1 MIETRTASE
10 ASKPLPR
17 DLRIGTTAPASQ
29 CVARAEKNS
38 IELMIRIETLQG
50 TLARRGFVDAVAA
63 ERVIDH
69 WADEY
74 ASLLDLLASSADPD
88 LALMGLDRLSE
99 RVPDLLARLTA
110 APVLARQLVMVLGG
124 SNKLSHHL
132 IAHPE
137 HLELLDAPLVKVPA
151 DSLRRELLGAT
162 GADPDS
168 PTPIATD
175 PTGNDLRV
183 AYRGAL
189 LRIAARDLCSPEP
202 IEVFDD
208 IADELSDLAD
218 ATLEAAL
225 SIARLKLGENALQTR
240 LAVIGLGKCGAHE
253 LNYVSDVDVLFVAEP
268 VTDSEGTPLVS
279 NDQAVQITTR
289 MAAEMSRVCSAHTS
303 AGTIWE
309 VDAALRPEGKA
320 GQLVRTL
327 SSHRI
332 YYEKWAKTWEFQAM
346 LKARP
351 AAGDLQLGQ
360 AFVDLV
366 SPMVWRA
373 AERENFVADTQA
385 MRKRVVAHI
394 PTRDHG
400 RELKLGEGGLRD
412 VEFSVQLLQLVHGR
426 VDERLRSRATLPA
439 LRSLIDNGYVGREDG
454 KGLALAYR
462 FLRTLEHRIQLFNL
476 RRTHLLPNNDHDL
489 RRLGRSLGYREPVKE
504 LLGTW
509 RHTSQRVRRL
519 HERLFYSP
527 LLDAVAKI
535 PSTELR
541 LTTDAAL
548 DRLRA
553 LGYADPTAA
562 LRHIAALSQGVTR
575 QAEIQ
580 RQLLPAMLGW
590 FAQAPNPDHGLL
602 AFRQVSE
609 ALGSTPWYLRA
620 LRDEGAMAERLARI
634 LASSR
639 YAVELLK
646 RAPQTVQ
653 MLADDQELR
662 PRSLAEL
669 KAEMRAAASR
679 QSNSVAAV
687 EAIRAIRRQE
697 LFRVAAGD
705 LIGEN
710 DVLSVGAAL
719 SDLASATVDA
729 TLDVAREASG
739 SEPGPRIAV
748 IAMGR
753 WGGREM
759 SYASDA
765 DAMFVMEDSADPE
778 SDPTKVAAAVIAE
791 MRKLLT
797 RPAADPPLNIDADLR
812 PEGKGGA
819 LIRSLSAYRNYYTR
833 WSSTWELQALV
844 RADALAGDEELG
856 KALMAEID
864 GRRWPEGGLTPA
876 QLTEI
881 RKLKARVEA
890 ERLPRGANPAKHTK
904 LGPGGIADVEWTVQ
918 LLQLQHA
925 HRLPALRSSQTI
937 VALRAARDAEI
948 LDPMDAGHL
957 EAAWTLASRIRNQ
970 IMLMRGRGSDSL
982 PGDNRELASLAELLG
997 YGPGESS
1004 HLLADYRRVTRR
1016 ARSVVDR
1023 VFWGS

>member
-1 MIETRTASE
+1 
-10 ASKPLPR
+10 
-17 DLRIGTTAPASQ
+17 
-29 CVARAEKNS
+29 
-38 IELMIRIETLQG
+38 MIRIATPQG
-50 TLARRGFVDAVAA
+50 TLARRGFVDASAA
-63 ERVIDH
+63 ERIITDWDAELEV
-69 WADEY
+69 
-74 ASLLDLLASSADPD
+74 LLDHAAHAADPD
-88 LALMGLDRLSE
+88 LALAGLSRLSE
-99 RVPDLLARLTA
+99 VRPDLLNSLAS
-110 APVLARQLVMVLGG
+110 APRWARQLIMVLGASASLG
-124 SNKLSHHL
+124 QHL

-137 HLELLDAPLVKVPA
+137 QVDVLNAELSRTPPERLSAELLTAV
-151 DSLRRELLGAT
+151 GAKQ
-162 GADPDS
+162 DEMPV
-168 PTPIATD
+168 ATD
-175 PTGNDLRV
+175 LSGDGLRL
-183 AYRGAL
+183 AYRKAL
-189 LRIAARDLCSPEP
+189 LRIAARDLTVAEP
-202 IEVFDD
+202 IEALDD
-208 IADELSDLAD
+208 VAGELSDLAD
-218 ATLEAAL
+218 ATLGAAL
-225 SIARLKLGENALQTR
+225 AIGRAKVGDDSLHCR
-240 LAVIGLGKCGAHE
+240 LAVVGLGKCGAQE

-268 VTDSEGTPLVS
+268 RLDERGEPLITSDRAITV
-279 NDQAVQITTR
+279 ATRLAAETTR
-289 MAAEMSRVCSAHTS
+289 ICSAHTA

-351 AAGDLQLGQ
+351 SAGDRELGQ
-360 AFVDLV
+360 DFVEMI

-394 PTRDHG
+394 PARNQD

-426 VDERLRSRATLPA
+426 ADERLRSPGTLPA
-439 LRSLIDNGYVGREDG
+439 LKALVDNGYVGREDG
-454 KGLALAYR
+454 KGFALAYR

-476 RRTHLLPNNDHDL
+476 RRTHVLPDSQNDL
-489 RRLGRSLGYREPVKE
+489 RRLGRSLGYGDPVAE
-504 LLGTW
+504 LLSTW
-509 RHTSQRVRRL
+509 RHCAQRVRRL

-527 LLDAVAKI
+527 LLDTVARI

-541 LTTDAAL
+541 LTTDAAV
-548 DRLRA
+548 DRLKA
-553 LGYADPTAA
+553 LGYADPSAA
-562 LRHIAALSQGVTR
+562 LRHIAVLSQGVTR

-590 FAQAPNPDHGLL
+590 FAEAPSPDHGLL

-609 ALGSTPWYLRA
+609 ALGTTPWYLRA

-639 YAVELLK
+639 YAVQLLT

-653 MLADDQELR
+653 MLAHDEELG
-662 PRSLAEL
+662 PRTLADL
-669 KAEMRAAASR
+669 KVEMHAAARR
-679 QSNSVAAV
+679 QDNAVAAV
-687 EAIRAIRRQE
+687 EAVRAIRRRE

-705 LIGEN
+705 ILGLN
-710 DVLSVGAAL
+710 DIHTVGAAL
-719 SDLASATVDA
+719 TDLASATIDA
-729 TLDVAREASG
+729 ALAVVRASAG
-739 SEPGPRIAV
+739 SRAVPRIAV

-765 DAMFVMEDSADPE
+765 DAMFVMDDESDS
-778 SDPTKVAAAVIAE
+778 STDPTKIAGAAITE
-791 MRKLLT
+791 MRRLLA
-797 RPAADPPLNIDADLR
+797 RPGVDPGLSVDADLR

-819 LIRSLSAYRNYYTR
+819 LIRSLTAYRNYYAR

-856 KALMAEID
+856 KQLLVEID
-864 GRRWPEGGLTPA
+864 VRRWPEGGLTPA

-890 ERLPRGANPAKHTK
+890 ERLPRGADPAKHTK

-925 HRLPALRSSQTI
+925 YAEPKLRSSRT
-937 VALRAARDAEI
+937 VSALGAAREAGLMDAA
-948 LDPMDAGHL
+948 DAGHL
-957 EAAWTLASRIRNQ
+957 EAAWTLASQIRNQ
-970 IMLMRGRGSDSL
+970 IMLVRGRGSDSL
-982 PGDNRELASLAELLG
+982 PSDNRELAALAELLG

-1016 ARSVVDR
+1016 ARLVVDR
-1023 VFWGS
+1023 VFWGAG

>member
-1 MIETRTASE
+1 
-10 ASKPLPR
+10 
-17 DLRIGTTAPASQ
+17 
-29 CVARAEKNS
+29 
-38 IELMIRIETLQG
+38 MIRIETMQG

-63 ERVIDH
+63 ERIIDH
-69 WADEY
+69 WADEHEP
-74 ASLLDLLASSADPD
+74 LLDQLARSADPD
-88 LALMGLDRLSE
+88 LALAGLDRLCE
-99 RVPDLLARLTA
+99 RVPDLLDRLLA
-110 APVLARQLVMVLGG
+110 EPVLARQLIMVLGG
-124 SNKLSHHL
+124 SSKLSQHL

-137 HLELLDAPLVKVPA
+137 HLQLLETELVKLPA
-151 DSLRRELLGAT
+151 ASLRRELLEAT
-162 GADPDS
+162 GADPES

-175 PTGNDLRV
+175 PTGDQLRI
-183 AYRGAL
+183 AYRGVL
-189 LRIAARDLCSPEP
+189 LRIAARDLGASEP
-202 IEVFDD
+202 IEVVPD

-225 SIARLKLGENALQTR
+225 SIARLKLGESGSKTR
-240 LAVIGLGKCGAHE
+240 LAVVGLGKCGAQE

-268 VTDSEGTPLVS
+268 VLDSDGEPLIS
-279 NDQAVQITTR
+279 SDQAVQIATR
-289 MAAEMSRVCSAHTS
+289 MAAEMTRICSAHTS

-351 AAGDLQLGQ
+351 AAGDLELGQ
-360 AFVDLV
+360 SFVDLV
-366 SPMVWRA
+366 TPMVWSA

-394 PTRDHG
+394 PPRDQG

-439 LRSLIDNGYVGREDG
+439 LKSLIDNGYVGREDG
-454 KGLALAYR
+454 KGFALAYR
-462 FLRTLEHRIQLFNL
+462 FLRTLEHRIQLYNL

-489 RRLGRSLGYREPVKE
+489 RRLGRSLGYKDPVNE
-504 LLGTW
+504 LLNTW
-509 RHTSQRVRRL
+509 RHTAQRVRRL

-527 LLDAVAKI
+527 LLDTVAKI
-535 PSTELR
+535 PSKELR

-609 ALGSTPWYLRA
+609 ALGTTPWYLRA

-669 KAEMRAAASR
+669 KAEMHAAAGR
-679 QSNSVAAV
+679 QGNTVAAV
-687 EAIRAIRRQE
+687 EAIRAIRRRE
-697 LFRVAAGD
+697 LFRVTAGD
-705 LIGEN
+705 LLGDN

-719 SDLASATVDA
+719 TDLASATIDA
-729 TLDVAREASG
+729 TLAVAREASG
-739 SEPGPRIAV
+739 SELVSRIAI

-753 WGGREM
+753 WGGREL

-765 DAMFVMEDSADPE
+765 DAMFVMEDSADADSADGPQ
-778 SDPTKVAAAVIAE
+778 DPTKVAAAVVTE

-797 RPAADPPLNIDADLR
+797 RPAADPPLSIDTDLR

-819 LIRSLSAYRNYYTR
+819 LIRSLSAYRNYYSR

-844 RADALAGDEELG
+844 RADALAGDEKLG

-864 GRRWPEGGLTPA
+864 ARRWPEGGLTTA

-925 HRLPALRSSQTI
+925 YRLPALRSSQTI
-937 VALRAARDAEI
+937 VALRAACDAGI
-948 LDPMDAGHL
+948 IDAMDAGHL
-957 EAAWTLASRIRNQ
+957 EAAWMLASRIRNQ

-982 PGDNRELASLAELLG
+982 PSDNRELASLAELLG

-1016 ARSVVDR
+1016 ARTVVDR
-1023 VFWGS
+1023 IFWGS

>member
-1 MIETRTASE
+1 MR
-10 ASKPLPR
+10 
-17 DLRIGTTAPASQ
+17 
-29 CVARAEKNS
+29 
-38 IELMIRIETLQG
+38 G

-63 ERVIDH
+63 ERIIDP

-74 ASLLDLLASSADPD
+74 EPLLDLLAKSADPD
-88 LALMGLDRLSE
+88 LALAGLDRLSE
-99 RVPDLLARLTA
+99 QVPDLLTQLTA
-110 APVLARQLVMVLGG
+110 APVLARQLTMLLGG
-124 SNKLSHHL
+124 SSKLSHHL

-137 HLELLDAPLVKVPA
+137 HLELLEDELTKVPA
-151 DSLRRELLGAT
+151 ASLRRELLEAT
-162 GADPDS
+162 GADPES
-168 PTPIATD
+168 PLPIATD
-175 PTGNDLRV
+175 PTGDRLRI

-189 LRIAARDLCSPEP
+189 LRIAARDMCAPEP
-202 IEVFDD
+202 IEAVVD

-225 SIARLKLGENALQTR
+225 SIARLKLGENALKTR
-240 LAVIGLGKCGAHE
+240 LAVVGLGKCGAQE

-268 VTDSEGTPLVS
+268 VVDSDGRPLVS
-279 NDQAVQITTR
+279 NDQAVQIATR
-289 MAAEMSRVCSAHTS
+289 IAAEMTRICSAHTS

-351 AAGDLQLGQ
+351 SAGDLELGQ

-366 SPMVWRA
+366 TPMVWRA

-394 PTRDHG
+394 PARDQG
-400 RELKLGEGGLRD
+400 RQLKLGEGGLRD

-439 LRSLIDNGYVGREDG
+439 LKSLIDNGYVGREDG
-454 KGLALAYR
+454 KRFALAYR

-489 RRLGRSLGYREPVKE
+489 RRLGRSFGYKDPVKE
-504 LLGTW
+504 LLSTW
-509 RHTSQRVRRL
+509 RHTAQRVRGL

-527 LLDAVAKI
+527 LLDTVAKI
-535 PSTELR
+535 PSTQLR
-541 LTTDAAL
+541 LTTDAAV

-609 ALGSTPWYLRA
+609 ALGTTPWYLRA
-620 LRDEGAMAERLARI
+620 LRDEGMMAERLARI

-653 MLADDQELR
+653 MLSDDQELL

-669 KAEMRAAASR
+669 KAEMHAAAGR
-679 QSNSVAAV
+679 QSSSVAAV
-687 EAIRAIRRQE
+687 EAIRAIRRRE

-705 LIGEN
+705 LLGEN

-719 SDLASATVDA
+719 TDLASATIDA
-729 TLDVAREASG
+729 TLAVAREASG
-739 SEPGPRIAV
+739 EQVPRIAV

-765 DAMFVMEDSADPE
+765 DAMFVMEDATDDV
-778 SDPTKVAAAVIAE
+778 SDPTKVATTVINE
-791 MRKLLT
+791 VRTLLT
-797 RPAADPPLNIDADLR
+797 RPSADPSLSIDADLR

-819 LIRSLSAYRNYYTR
+819 LIRSLNAYRNYYSR

-864 GRRWPEGGLTPA
+864 AHRWPEDGLSAT

-925 HRLPALRSSQTI
+925 HELPALRSSQTI
-937 VALRAARDAEI
+937 VALRAARDAGI
-948 LDPMDAGHL
+948 IDAMDAGHL
-957 EAAWTLASRIRNQ
+957 EAAWMLASRIRNQ

-982 PGDNRELASLAELLG
+982 PSDNRELASLAELLG
-997 YGPGESS
+997 YGSGESS

-1016 ARSVVDR
+1016 ARAVVER
-1023 VFWGS
+1023 VFWNS

>member
-1 MIETRTASE
+1 M
-10 ASKPLPR
+10 
-17 DLRIGTTAPASQ
+17 
-29 CVARAEKNS
+29 
-38 IELMIRIETLQG
+38 QG

-63 ERVIDH
+63 ERIIGL

-74 ASLLDLLASSADPD
+74 EPLLDLLAKSADPD
-88 LALMGLDRLSE
+88 LALASLDRLCE
-99 RVPDLLARLTA
+99 PVPDLLARLTA
-110 APVLARQLVMVLGG
+110 APVLARQLIMVLGG
-124 SNKLSHHL
+124 SSKLSHHL
-132 IAHPE
+132 IAHSE
-137 HLELLDAPLVKVPA
+137 HLELLESELVKVPA
-151 DSLRRELLGAT
+151 ASLRRELLEAT
-162 GADPDS
+162 GADPES
-168 PTPIATD
+168 PLPIATD
-175 PTGNDLRV
+175 STGDQLRI

-189 LRIAARDLCSPEP
+189 LRIAARDLCAPEP
-202 IEVFDD
+202 IEALVD

-225 SIARLKLGENALQTR
+225 SIARLKLGENALKTR
-240 LAVIGLGKCGAHE
+240 LAVVGLGKCGAQE

-268 VTDSEGTPLVS
+268 VMNSDGTPLVS
-279 NDQAVQITTR
+279 NDQAVQVATR
-289 MAAEMSRVCSAHTS
+289 MAAEMTRICSAHTS
-303 AGTIWE
+303 VGTIWE

-351 AAGDLQLGQ
+351 SAGDLELGQ

-366 SPMVWRA
+366 GPMVWRA

-394 PTRDHG
+394 PTRDQG

-439 LRSLIDNGYVGREDG
+439 LKSLIENGYVGREDG
-454 KGLALAYR
+454 KRFALAYR

-489 RRLGRSLGYREPVKE
+489 RRLGRSFGYKDPVKE
-504 LLGTW
+504 LLSTW
-509 RHTSQRVRRL
+509 RHTAQRVRRL

-527 LLDAVAKI
+527 LLDTVAKI

-609 ALGSTPWYLRA
+609 ALGTTPWYLRA
-620 LRDEGAMAERLARI
+620 LRDEGTMAERLARI

-669 KAEMRAAASR
+669 KAEMHAAAGR

-687 EAIRAIRRQE
+687 EAIRAIRRRE

-705 LIGEN
+705 LLGDN

-719 SDLASATVDA
+719 TDLASATIDA
-729 TLDVAREASG
+729 SLAVAQEAASG
-739 SEPGPRIAV
+739 PVPRIAV

-753 WGGREM
+753 WGGREL

-765 DAMFVMEDSADPE
+765 DAMFVMEDATDGA
-778 SDPTKVAAAVIAE
+778 SDPTKVATALINE
-791 MRKLLT
+791 MRTLLT
-797 RPAADPPLNIDADLR
+797 RPSADPALSIDADLR

-819 LIRSLSAYRNYYTR
+819 LIRSLTAYRNYYSR
-833 WSSTWELQALV
+833 WSSTWELQAMV

-864 GRRWPEGGLTPA
+864 SHRWPEDGLSA
-876 QLTEI
+876 SQLVEI

-925 HRLPALRSSQTI
+925 HELPALRSSQTI
-937 VALRAARDAEI
+937 VALRAARDAGI
-948 LDPMDAGHL
+948 IDAMDAGHL
-957 EAAWTLASRIRNQ
+957 EAAWMLASRIRNQ

-982 PGDNRELASLAELLG
+982 PSDNRELASLAELLG
-997 YGPGESS
+997 YGPAESS

-1016 ARSVVDR
+1016 ARAVVER
-1023 VFWGS
+1023 IFWGS

>member
-1 MIETRTASE
+1 
-10 ASKPLPR
+10 
-17 DLRIGTTAPASQ
+17 
-29 CVARAEKNS
+29 
-38 IELMIRIETLQG
+38 MIRIETMQG

-63 ERVIDH
+63 ERIIDP

-74 ASLLDLLASSADPD
+74 EPLLDLLDKSADPD
-88 LALMGLDRLSE
+88 LALAGLDRLCDQ
-99 RVPDLLARLTA
+99 VPHLLARLTA
-110 APVLARQLVMVLGG
+110 APVLARQLTMLLGG
-124 SNKLSHHL
+124 SSKLSQHL

-137 HLELLDAPLVKVPA
+137 HLELLEDGLVKVPA
-151 DSLRRELLGAT
+151 ASLRRELLEAT
-162 GADPDS
+162 GADPES
-168 PTPIATD
+168 PLPIATD
-175 PTGNDLRV
+175 ASGDQLRI

-189 LRIAARDLCSPEP
+189 LRIAARDMCAPEP
-202 IEVFDD
+202 IEAVVD

-218 ATLEAAL
+218 ATLDAAL
-225 SIARLKLGENALQTR
+225 SIARLKLGENALKTR
-240 LAVIGLGKCGAHE
+240 LAVVGLGKCGAQE
-253 LNYVSDVDVLFVAEP
+253 LNYVSDVDVLFVTEP
-268 VTDSEGTPLVS
+268 VVDSDGSPLVS
-279 NDQAVQITTR
+279 NDQAVQIATR
-289 MAAEMSRVCSAHTS
+289 IAAEMTRICSAHTS

-351 AAGDLQLGQ
+351 SAGDLELGQ

-366 SPMVWRA
+366 TPMVWRA

-394 PTRDHG
+394 PARDQG
-400 RELKLGEGGLRD
+400 RQLKLGEGGLRD

-439 LRSLIDNGYVGREDG
+439 LKSLIDNGYVGREDG
-454 KGLALAYR
+454 KRFALAYR

-489 RRLGRSLGYREPVKE
+489 RRLGRSFGYKDPVNE
-504 LLGTW
+504 LLSTW
-509 RHTSQRVRRL
+509 RHTAQRVRRL

-527 LLDAVAKI
+527 LLDTVAKI

-590 FAQAPNPDHGLL
+590 FAEAPNPDHGLL

-609 ALGSTPWYLRA
+609 ALGTTPWYLRA
-620 LRDEGAMAERLARI
+620 LRDEGTMAERLARI

-639 YAVELLK
+639 YAVKLLK

-653 MLADDQELR
+653 MLSDDQELR

-669 KAEMRAAASR
+669 KAEMHAAAGR
-679 QSNSVAAV
+679 QSSSVAAV
-687 EAIRAIRRQE
+687 EAIRAIRRRE

-705 LIGEN
+705 LLGES
-710 DVLSVGAAL
+710 DVLMVGAAL
-719 SDLASATVDA
+719 TDLASATIEA
-729 TLDVAREASG
+729 TLAVAREASG
-739 SEPGPRIAV
+739 GQVPRIAV

-765 DAMFVMEDSADPE
+765 DAMFVMEDPTDGG
-778 SDPTKVAAAVIAE
+778 SDPTKVATALINE
-791 MRKLLT
+791 MRTLLT
-797 RPAADPPLNIDADLR
+797 RPSADPALSIDADLR

-819 LIRSLSAYRNYYTR
+819 LIRSLNAYRNYYSR

-864 GRRWPEGGLTPA
+864 AHRWPEGGLSAT

-925 HRLPALRSSQTI
+925 HELPALRSSQTI
-937 VALRAARDAEI
+937 GALRAARDAGI
-948 LDPMDAGHL
+948 IDAMDAGHL

-997 YGPGESS
+997 YGSGESS

-1016 ARSVVDR
+1016 ARAVVER
-1023 VFWGS
+1023 IFWGS

>member
-1 MIETRTASE
+1 
-10 ASKPLPR
+10 
-17 DLRIGTTAPASQ
+17 
-29 CVARAEKNS
+29 
-38 IELMIRIETLQG
+38 MIRIATAQG
-50 TLARRGFVDAVAA
+50 TLARRGFVDAAAA
-63 ERVIDH
+63 ERIITD
-69 WADEY
+69 WDAELEL
-74 ASLLDLLASSADPD
+74 LLDLAAQAADPD
-88 LALMGLDRLSE
+88 LALAGLSRLSE
-99 RVPDLLARLTA
+99 VRPDLLNRLA
-110 APVLARQLVMVLGG
+110 SAPRWARQLIMVLGASASLG
-124 SNKLSHHL
+124 QHL

-137 HLELLDAPLVKVPA
+137 QVDVLNAELSRTPPERLSAELLAAVGAEQDETPVATEVSG
-151 DSLRRELLGAT
+151 DGLRL
-162 GADPDS
+162 
-168 PTPIATD
+168 
-175 PTGNDLRV
+175 
-183 AYRGAL
+183 AYRMAL
-189 LRIAARDLCSPEP
+189 LRIAARDLTAAEP
-202 IEVFDD
+202 IETLDD
-208 IADELSDLAD
+208 VAGELSDLAD
-218 ATLEAAL
+218 ATLGAAL
-225 SIARLKLGENALQTR
+225 AIGRAKVGDDSHHCR
-240 LAVIGLGKCGAHE
+240 LAVVGLGKCGAQE

-268 VTDSEGTPLVS
+268 RVDERGEPLITSDRAITV
-279 NDQAVQITTR
+279 ATRLAAETTR
-289 MAAEMSRVCSAHTS
+289 ICSAHTA

-351 AAGDLQLGQ
+351 CAGDRELGQ
-360 AFVDLV
+360 DFVEMI

-394 PTRDHG
+394 PTRNQD

-426 VDERLRSRATLPA
+426 ADERLRSPGTLPA
-439 LRSLIDNGYVGREDG
+439 LKALVDNGYVGREDG
-454 KGLALAYR
+454 KGFALAYR

-476 RRTHLLPNNDHDL
+476 RRTHLLPDNQNDL
-489 RRLGRSLGYREPVKE
+489 RRLGRSLGYGDPIAE
-504 LLGTW
+504 LLSTW
-509 RHTSQRVRRL
+509 RHCAQRVRRL

-527 LLDAVAKI
+527 LLDTVARI

-541 LTTDAAL
+541 LTTDAAV
-548 DRLRA
+548 DRLKA
-553 LGYADPTAA
+553 LGYADPSAA

-590 FAQAPNPDHGLL
+590 FAGAPSPDHGLL

-609 ALGSTPWYLRA
+609 ALGTTPWYLRA

-639 YAVELLK
+639 YAVQLLT

-653 MLADDQELR
+653 MLAQDEELR
-662 PRSLAEL
+662 PRTLADL
-669 KAEMRAAASR
+669 KVEMHAAARR
-679 QSNSVAAV
+679 QDNAVAAV
-687 EAIRAIRRQE
+687 EAVRAIRRRE

-705 LIGEN
+705 ILGLN
-710 DVLSVGAAL
+710 DIHTVGAAL
-719 SDLASATVDA
+719 TDLASATIDA
-729 TLDVAREASG
+729 ALAVVRASAE
-739 SEPGPRIAV
+739 SRAVPRIAV

-765 DAMFVMEDSADPE
+765 DAMFVMDDESDS
-778 SDPTKVAAAVIAE
+778 STDPTKIAGAAITE
-791 MRKLLT
+791 MRRLLA
-797 RPAADPPLNIDADLR
+797 RPGVDPGLSVDADLR

-819 LIRSLSAYRNYYTR
+819 LIRSLTAYRNYYAR

-856 KALMAEID
+856 KQLLIEID
-864 GRRWPEGGLTPA
+864 VRRWPEGGLTPA

-890 ERLPRGANPAKHTK
+890 ERLPRGADPAKHTK

-925 HRLPALRSSQTI
+925 HAEPSLRSSRT
-937 VALRAARDAEI
+937 VTALRAAREAGLIDAA
-948 LDPMDAGHL
+948 DAGHL
-957 EAAWTLASRIRNQ
+957 EASWTLASRIRNQ
-970 IMLMRGRGSDSL
+970 IMLVRGRGSDSL
-982 PGDNRELASLAELLG
+982 PSDNRELAALAELLG

-1016 ARSVVDR
+1016 ARIVVDR
-1023 VFWGS
+1023 VFWGAG

>member
-1 MIETRTASE
+1 
-10 ASKPLPR
+10 
-17 DLRIGTTAPASQ
+17 
-29 CVARAEKNS
+29 
-38 IELMIRIETLQG
+38 MIRIETTRG
-50 TLARRGFVDAVAA
+50 TLARRGFIDAEAA
-63 ERVIDH
+63 ARVIDH
-69 WADEY
+69 WEDEHEL
-74 ASLLDLLASSADPD
+74 LLDVLAQSADPD
-88 LALMGLDRLSE
+88 HALMALDRLCD
-99 RVPDLLARLTA
+99 RVPGLMSRLAA
-110 APVLARQLVMVLGG
+110 APVLARQLIMVLGG
-124 SNKLSHHL
+124 SNRLAHHL

-137 HLELLDAPLVKVPA
+137 HIDLLEGELAQLSAA
-151 DSLRRELLGAT
+151 ALRRELLEAA
-162 GADPDS
+162 GADSES
-168 PTPIATD
+168 PIPIATD
-175 PTGNDLRV
+175 PTGDGLRI

-189 LRIAARDLCSPEP
+189 LRIAARDLCAPEP
-202 IEVFDD
+202 LEAVAD

-225 SIARLKLGENALQTR
+225 SISRLKLGENALKTR
-240 LAVIGLGKCGAHE
+240 LAVVGLGKCGAQE

-268 VTDSEGTPLVS
+268 VLGSDGAPLVT
-279 NDQAVQITTR
+279 NDQAVQIATR
-289 MAAEMSRVCSAHTS
+289 MAAEMTRICSAHTA

-309 VDAALRPEGKA
+309 VDVALRPEGKA

-332 YYEKWAKTWEFQAM
+332 YYERWAKTWEFQAM

-351 AAGDLQLGQ
+351 AAGDLELGQ

-366 SPMVWRA
+366 APMVWVA
-373 AERENFVADTQA
+373 AERENFVADSQA

-394 PTRDHG
+394 PARDQG

-426 VDERLRSRATLPA
+426 VDERLRTRATLPA
-439 LRSLIDNGYVGREDG
+439 LKTLIDNGYVGREDG

-462 FLRTLEHRIQLFNL
+462 FLRTLEHRIQLYNL

-489 RRLGRSLGYREPVKE
+489 RRLGRSLGYKDPVNE
-504 LLGTW
+504 LLSTW
-509 RHTSQRVRRL
+509 RHTAQRVRRL

-535 PSTELR
+535 PSNELR

-548 DRLRA
+548 DRLKA

-590 FAQAPNPDHGLL
+590 FAGAPNPDHGLL

-609 ALGSTPWYLRA
+609 ALGTTPWYLRA
-620 LRDEGAMAERLARI
+620 LRDEGAMAERIARI

-639 YAVELLK
+639 YAVALLK

-669 KAEMRAAASR
+669 KAEMHAAAGR
-679 QSNSVAAV
+679 QSDGVAAV
-687 EAIRAIRRQE
+687 EAIRAIRRRE
-697 LFRVAAGD
+697 LFRIAAGD
-705 LIGEN
+705 LLGEH
-710 DVLSVGAAL
+710 DVIMTGAAL
-719 SDLASATVDA
+719 TDLASATIDA
-729 TLDVAREASG
+729 ALAVAREAA
-739 SEPGPRIAV
+739 SESVPRIAV

-765 DAMFVMEDSADPE
+765 DAMFVMEDGTDADN
-778 SDPTKVAAAVIAE
+778 DPIKVATAVINE
-791 MRKLLT
+791 MRTLLT
-797 RPAADPPLNIDADLR
+797 RPSADPALSIDADLR

-819 LIRSLSAYRNYYTR
+819 LIRSLTAYRNYYSR

-844 RADALAGDEELG
+844 RADGLAGDEELA
-856 KALMAEID
+856 KILMAEID
-864 GRRWPEGGLTPA
+864 ARRWPEGGLSA
-876 QLTEI
+876 SQLIEI

-890 ERLPRGANPAKHTK
+890 ERLPRGADPAKHTK

-925 HRLPALRSSQTI
+925 YRLPALRVTQTI
-937 VALRAARDAEI
+937 AALRAACDAGVI
-948 LDPMDAGHL
+948 DAMDAGHL
-957 EAAWTLASRIRNQ
+957 EAAWIFASRIRNQ

-1016 ARSVVDR
+1016 ARQVVEK
-1023 VFWGS
+1023 VFWGVK

>member
-1 MIETRTASE
+1 
-10 ASKPLPR
+10 
-17 DLRIGTTAPASQ
+17 
-29 CVARAEKNS
+29 
-38 IELMIRIETLQG
+38 MIRIETMQG

-63 ERVIDH
+63 ERIIDP

-74 ASLLDLLASSADPD
+74 EPLLDLLDKSADPD
-88 LALMGLDRLSE
+88 LALAGLDRLCDQ
-99 RVPDLLARLTA
+99 VPDLLARLTA
-110 APVLARQLVMVLGG
+110 APVLARQLTMLLGG
-124 SNKLSHHL
+124 SNKLSQHL

-137 HLELLDAPLVKVPA
+137 HLELLEDELVKVPA
-151 DSLRRELLGAT
+151 ASLRRELLEAT
-162 GADPDS
+162 GADPES
-168 PTPIATD
+168 PLPIATD
-175 PTGNDLRV
+175 PSGDQLRI

-189 LRIAARDLCSPEP
+189 LRIAARDMCAPEP
-202 IEVFDD
+202 IEAVVD

-225 SIARLKLGENALQTR
+225 SIARLKLGENALKTR
-240 LAVIGLGKCGAHE
+240 LAVVGLGKCGAQE
-253 LNYVSDVDVLFVAEP
+253 LNYVSDVDVLFVTEP
-268 VTDSEGTPLVS
+268 VVDSDGRPLVS
-279 NDQAVQITTR
+279 NDQAVQIATR
-289 MAAEMSRVCSAHTS
+289 IAAEMTRICSAHTS

-351 AAGDLQLGQ
+351 SAGDLELGQ

-366 SPMVWRA
+366 TPMVWRA

-394 PTRDHG
+394 PARDQG
-400 RELKLGEGGLRD
+400 RQLKLGEGGLRD

-439 LRSLIDNGYVGREDG
+439 LKSLIDNGYVGREDG
-454 KGLALAYR
+454 KRFALAYR

-489 RRLGRSLGYREPVKE
+489 RRLGRSFGYKDPVNE
-504 LLGTW
+504 LLSTW
-509 RHTSQRVRRL
+509 RHTAQRVRRL

-527 LLDAVAKI
+527 LLDTVAKI

-590 FAQAPNPDHGLL
+590 FAEAPNPDHGLL

-609 ALGSTPWYLRA
+609 ALGTTPWYLRA
-620 LRDEGAMAERLARI
+620 LRDEGTMAERLARI

-639 YAVELLK
+639 YAVKLLK

-653 MLADDQELR
+653 MLSDDQELR

-669 KAEMRAAASR
+669 KAEMHAAAGR
-679 QSNSVAAV
+679 QSSSVAAV
-687 EAIRAIRRQE
+687 EAIRAIRRRE

-705 LIGEN
+705 LLGES
-710 DVLSVGAAL
+710 DVLMVGAAL
-719 SDLASATVDA
+719 TDLASATIDA
-729 TLDVAREASG
+729 TLAVAREASG
-739 SEPGPRIAV
+739 GQVPRIAV

-765 DAMFVMEDSADPE
+765 DAMFVMEDPTDGGR
-778 SDPTKVAAAVIAE
+778 DPTKVATALINE
-791 MRKLLT
+791 MRTLLT
-797 RPAADPPLNIDADLR
+797 RPSADPALSIDADLR

-819 LIRSLSAYRNYYTR
+819 LIRSLNAYRNYYSR

-864 GRRWPEGGLTPA
+864 AHRWPEGGLSAT

-925 HRLPALRSSQTI
+925 HELPALRTSQTI
-937 VALRAARDAEI
+937 GALRAARDAGI
-948 LDPMDAGHL
+948 IDAMDAGHL

-997 YGPGESS
+997 YGSGESS

-1016 ARSVVDR
+1016 ARAVVER
-1023 VFWGS
+1023 VFWNS

>member
-1 MIETRTASE
+1 
-10 ASKPLPR
+10 
-17 DLRIGTTAPASQ
+17 
-29 CVARAEKNS
+29 
-38 IELMIRIETLQG
+38 MIRIETTRG
-50 TLARRGFVDAVAA
+50 TLARRGFVDAEAA
-63 ERVIDH
+63 ARVIDH
-69 WADEY
+69 WEDEHEL
-74 ASLLDLLASSADPD
+74 LLDVLAQSADPD
-88 LALMGLDRLSE
+88 HALMALDRLCD
-99 RVPDLLARLTA
+99 RVPGLMSRLAA
-110 APVLARQLVMVLGG
+110 APVLARQLIMVLGG
-124 SNKLSHHL
+124 SNRLAHHL

-137 HLELLDAPLVKVPA
+137 HIDLLEGELAQLSAA
-151 DSLRRELLGAT
+151 ALRRELLEAA
-162 GADPDS
+162 GADSEAPI
-168 PTPIATD
+168 PIATD
-175 PTGNDLRV
+175 PTGDGLRI

-189 LRIAARDLCSPEP
+189 LRIAARDLCAPEP
-202 IEVFDD
+202 LEAVAD

-225 SIARLKLGENALQTR
+225 SISRLKLGENALKTR
-240 LAVIGLGKCGAHE
+240 LAVVGLGKCGAQE

-268 VTDSEGTPLVS
+268 VLGSDGEPLVT
-279 NDQAVQITTR
+279 NDQAVQIATR
-289 MAAEMSRVCSAHTS
+289 MAAEMTRICSAHTA

-309 VDAALRPEGKA
+309 VDVALRPEGKA

-332 YYEKWAKTWEFQAM
+332 YYERWAKTWEFQAM

-351 AAGDLQLGQ
+351 AAGDLELGQ

-366 SPMVWRA
+366 APMVWVA
-373 AERENFVADTQA
+373 AERENFVADSQA

-394 PTRDHG
+394 PARDQG

-426 VDERLRSRATLPA
+426 VDERLRTRATLPA
-439 LRSLIDNGYVGREDG
+439 LKTLIDNGYVGREDG

-462 FLRTLEHRIQLFNL
+462 FLRTLEHRIQLYNL

-489 RRLGRSLGYREPVKE
+489 RRLGRSLGYKDPVNE
-504 LLGTW
+504 LLSTW
-509 RHTSQRVRRL
+509 RHTAQRVRRL

-535 PSTELR
+535 PSNELR

-590 FAQAPNPDHGLL
+590 FAGAPNPDHGLL

-609 ALGSTPWYLRA
+609 ALGTTPWYLRA
-620 LRDEGAMAERLARI
+620 LRDEGAMAERIARI

-639 YAVELLK
+639 YAVALLK

-669 KAEMRAAASR
+669 KAEMHAAAGR
-679 QSNSVAAV
+679 QSDGVAAV
-687 EAIRAIRRQE
+687 EAIRAIRRRE
-697 LFRVAAGD
+697 LFRIAAGD
-705 LIGEN
+705 LLGEH
-710 DVLSVGAAL
+710 DVIITGAAL
-719 SDLASATVDA
+719 TDLASATIDA
-729 TLDVAREASG
+729 ALAVAREAA
-739 SEPGPRIAV
+739 SESVPRIAV

-765 DAMFVMEDSADPE
+765 DAMFVMEDGTDADN
-778 SDPTKVAAAVIAE
+778 DPIKVATAVINE
-791 MRKLLT
+791 MRTLLT
-797 RPAADPPLNIDADLR
+797 RPSADPALSIDADLR

-819 LIRSLSAYRNYYTR
+819 LIRSLTAYRNYYSR

-844 RADALAGDEELG
+844 RADGLAGDEELA
-856 KALMAEID
+856 KILMAEID
-864 GRRWPEGGLTPA
+864 ARRWPEGGLSA
-876 QLTEI
+876 SQLIEI

-890 ERLPRGANPAKHTK
+890 ERLPRGADPAKHTK

-925 HRLPALRSSQTI
+925 YRLPALRVTQTI
-937 VALRAARDAEI
+937 AALRAACDAGVI
-948 LDPMDAGHL
+948 DAMDAGHL
-957 EAAWTLASRIRNQ
+957 EAAWIFASRIRNQ

-1016 ARSVVDR
+1016 ARQVVER
-1023 VFWGS
+1023 VFWGVN

>member
-1 MIETRTASE
+1 
-10 ASKPLPR
+10 
-17 DLRIGTTAPASQ
+17 
-29 CVARAEKNS
+29 
-38 IELMIRIETLQG
+38 MIRIETMQG

-63 ERVIDH
+63 ERIIDP

-74 ASLLDLLASSADPD
+74 EPLLDLLDKSADPD
-88 LALMGLDRLSE
+88 LALAGLDRLCDQ
-99 RVPDLLARLTA
+99 VPHLLARLTA
-110 APVLARQLVMVLGG
+110 APVLARQLTMLLGG
-124 SNKLSHHL
+124 SSKLSQHL

-137 HLELLDAPLVKVPA
+137 HLELLEDELVKVPA
-151 DSLRRELLGAT
+151 ASLRRELLEAT
-162 GADPDS
+162 GADPES
-168 PTPIATD
+168 PLPIATD
-175 PTGNDLRV
+175 PSGDQLRI

-189 LRIAARDLCSPEP
+189 LRIAARDMCAPEP
-202 IEVFDD
+202 IEAVVD

-225 SIARLKLGENALQTR
+225 SIARLKLGENALKTR
-240 LAVIGLGKCGAHE
+240 LAVVGLGKCGAQE
-253 LNYVSDVDVLFVAEP
+253 LNYVSDVDVLFVTEP
-268 VTDSEGTPLVS
+268 VVDSDGRPLVS
-279 NDQAVQITTR
+279 NDQAVQIATR
-289 MAAEMSRVCSAHTS
+289 IAAEMTRICSAHTS

-351 AAGDLQLGQ
+351 SAGDLELGQ

-366 SPMVWRA
+366 TPMVWRA

-394 PTRDHG
+394 PARDQG
-400 RELKLGEGGLRD
+400 RQLKLGEGGLRD

-439 LRSLIDNGYVGREDG
+439 LKSLIDNGYVGREDG
-454 KGLALAYR
+454 KRFALAYR

-489 RRLGRSLGYREPVKE
+489 RRLGRSFGYKDPVNE
-504 LLGTW
+504 LLSTW
-509 RHTSQRVRRL
+509 RHTAQRVRRL

-527 LLDAVAKI
+527 LLDTVAKI

-590 FAQAPNPDHGLL
+590 FAEAPNPDHGLL

-609 ALGSTPWYLRA
+609 ALGTTPWYLRA
-620 LRDEGAMAERLARI
+620 LRDEGTMAERLARI

-639 YAVELLK
+639 YAVKLLK

-653 MLADDQELR
+653 MLSDDQELR

-669 KAEMRAAASR
+669 KAEMHAAAGR
-679 QSNSVAAV
+679 QSSSVAAV
-687 EAIRAIRRQE
+687 EAIRAIRRRE

-705 LIGEN
+705 LLGES
-710 DVLSVGAAL
+710 DVLMVGAAL
-719 SDLASATVDA
+719 TDLASATIEA
-729 TLDVAREASG
+729 TLAVAREASG
-739 SEPGPRIAV
+739 GQVPRIAV

-765 DAMFVMEDSADPE
+765 DAMFVMEDPTDGG
-778 SDPTKVAAAVIAE
+778 SDPTKVATALINE
-791 MRKLLT
+791 MRTLLT
-797 RPAADPPLNIDADLR
+797 RPSADPALSIDADLR

-819 LIRSLSAYRNYYTR
+819 LIRSLNAYRNYYSR

-864 GRRWPEGGLTPA
+864 AHRWPEGGLSAT

-925 HRLPALRSSQTI
+925 HELPALRSSQTI
-937 VALRAARDAEI
+937 GALRAARDAGI
-948 LDPMDAGHL
+948 IDAMDAGHL

-997 YGPGESS
+997 YGSGESS

-1016 ARSVVDR
+1016 ARAVVER
-1023 VFWGS
+1023 VFWNS

>member
-1 MIETRTASE
+1 M
-10 ASKPLPR
+10 
-17 DLRIGTTAPASQ
+17 
-29 CVARAEKNS
+29 
-38 IELMIRIETLQG
+38 QG

-63 ERVIDH
+63 GRVIDH

-74 ASLLDLLASSADPD
+74 EPLLDVLAKSADPD
-88 LALMGLDRLSE
+88 LALAGLDRLCE

-110 APVLARQLVMVLGG
+110 APVLARQLIMVLGG
-124 SNKLSHHL
+124 SSQLSQHL

-137 HLELLDAPLVKVPA
+137 HLELLETELVKVPA
-151 DSLRRELLGAT
+151 ASLRRELLEAT
-162 GADPDS
+162 GADLES

-175 PTGNDLRV
+175 PTGDQLRI
-183 AYRGAL
+183 AYRGVL
-189 LRIAARDLCSPEP
+189 LRIAARDLGAPEP
-202 IEVFDD
+202 IETVVD

-225 SIARLKLGENALQTR
+225 SIARLKLGENALKTR
-240 LAVIGLGKCGAHE
+240 LAVVALGKCGAQE

-268 VTDSEGTPLVS
+268 VEDDGTPLVS
-279 NDQAVQITTR
+279 NDQAVQIATR
-289 MAAEMSRVCSAHTS
+289 IAAEMTRICSAHTS

-351 AAGDLQLGQ
+351 AAGDLELGQ

-366 SPMVWRA
+366 TPMVWRA

-394 PTRDHG
+394 PARDQG

-439 LRSLIDNGYVGREDG
+439 LKALIDNGYVGREDG
-454 KGLALAYR
+454 KRFALAYR

-489 RRLGRSLGYREPVKE
+489 RRLGRSFGYKDPVKE
-504 LLGTW
+504 LLSTW
-509 RHTSQRVRRL
+509 RHTAQRVRRL

-527 LLDAVAKI
+527 LLDTVAKI

-553 LGYADPTAA
+553 LGYADPKAA

-609 ALGSTPWYLRA
+609 ALGTTPWYLRA
-620 LRDEGAMAERLARI
+620 LRDEGTMAERLARI

-669 KAEMRAAASR
+669 KAEMHAAAGR
-679 QSNSVAAV
+679 QSSSVAAV
-687 EAIRAIRRQE
+687 EAIRAIRRRE
-697 LFRVAAGD
+697 LFRVSAGD
-705 LIGEN
+705 LLGNN

-719 SDLASATVDA
+719 TDLASATIEA
-729 TLDVAREASG
+729 ALAVASEASESG
-739 SEPGPRIAV
+739 PMPRIAV

-765 DAMFVMEDSADPE
+765 DAMFVMEDSADQD
-778 SDPTKVAAAVIAE
+778 SDPTKVAAAVVTE
-791 MRKLLT
+791 LRTLLT
-797 RPAADPPLNIDADLR
+797 RPAADPPLSIDTDLR

-819 LIRSLSAYRNYYTR
+819 LIRSLSAYRNYYSR

-864 GRRWPEGGLTPA
+864 AHRWPEGGLNTA

-925 HRLPALRSSQTI
+925 YETPALRSSRTI
-937 VALRAARDAEI
+937 VALRAARDAGI
-948 LDPMDAGHL
+948 IDAMDAGHL
-957 EAAWTLASRIRNQ
+957 EAAWMLASRIRNQ

-982 PGDNRELASLAELLG
+982 PSDNRELASLAELLG

-1016 ARSVVDR
+1016 ARAVVER
-1023 VFWGS
+1023 VFWGSS

>member
-1 MIETRTASE
+1 
-10 ASKPLPR
+10 
-17 DLRIGTTAPASQ
+17 
-29 CVARAEKNS
+29 
-38 IELMIRIETLQG
+38 MIRIETTRG
-50 TLARRGFVDAVAA
+50 TLARRGFVDAEAA
-63 ERVIDH
+63 ARVIDH
-69 WADEY
+69 WKDEHEL
-74 ASLLDLLASSADPD
+74 LLDVLAQSADPD
-88 LALMGLDRLSE
+88 HALMALDRLCD
-99 RVPDLLARLTA
+99 RVPGLMSRLAA
-110 APVLARQLVMVLGG
+110 APVLARQLIMVLGG
-124 SNKLSHHL
+124 SNRLAHHL

-137 HLELLDAPLVKVPA
+137 HIDLLEGELAQLSAA
-151 DSLRRELLGAT
+151 ALRRELLEAT
-162 GADPDS
+162 GADSES
-168 PTPIATD
+168 PIPIATD
-175 PTGNDLRV
+175 PTGDGLRI

-189 LRIAARDLCSPEP
+189 LRIAARDMCAPEP
-202 IEVFDD
+202 LEAVAD

-225 SIARLKLGENALQTR
+225 SISRLKLGENALKTR
-240 LAVIGLGKCGAHE
+240 LAVVGLGKCGAQE

-268 VTDSEGTPLVS
+268 VLGSDGAPLVT
-279 NDQAVQITTR
+279 NDQAVQIATR
-289 MAAEMSRVCSAHTS
+289 MAAEMTRICSAHTA

-309 VDAALRPEGKA
+309 VDVALRPEGKA

-332 YYEKWAKTWEFQAM
+332 YYERWAKTWEFQAM

-351 AAGDLQLGQ
+351 AAGDLELGQ

-366 SPMVWRA
+366 APMVWVA
-373 AERENFVADTQA
+373 AERENFVADSQA
-385 MRKRVVAHI
+385 MRERVVAHI
-394 PTRDHG
+394 PARDQG

-426 VDERLRSRATLPA
+426 VDERLRTRATLPA
-439 LRSLIDNGYVGREDG
+439 LKTLIDNGYVGREDG

-462 FLRTLEHRIQLFNL
+462 FLRTLEHRIQLYNL

-489 RRLGRSLGYREPVKE
+489 RRLGRSLGYKDPVNE
-504 LLGTW
+504 LLSTW
-509 RHTSQRVRRL
+509 RHTAQRVRRL

-535 PSTELR
+535 PSNELR

-548 DRLRA
+548 DRLKA

-590 FAQAPNPDHGLL
+590 FAGAPNPDHGLL

-609 ALGSTPWYLRA
+609 ALGTTPWYLRA
-620 LRDEGAMAERLARI
+620 LRDEGAMAERIARI

-669 KAEMRAAASR
+669 KAEMHAAAGR
-679 QSNSVAAV
+679 QSDGVAAV
-687 EAIRAIRRQE
+687 EAIRAIRRRE
-697 LFRVAAGD
+697 LFRIAAGD
-705 LIGEN
+705 LLSEH
-710 DVLSVGAAL
+710 DVIITGAAL
-719 SDLASATVDA
+719 TDLASATIDA
-729 TLDVAREASG
+729 ALAVAREAA
-739 SEPGPRIAV
+739 SESVPRIAV

-765 DAMFVMEDSADPE
+765 DAMFVMEDGTDADN
-778 SDPTKVAAAVIAE
+778 DPIKVATAVINE
-791 MRKLLT
+791 MRTLLT
-797 RPAADPPLNIDADLR
+797 RPSADPALSIDADLR

-819 LIRSLSAYRNYYTR
+819 LIRSLTAYRNYYSR

-844 RADALAGDEELG
+844 RADGLAGDEELG
-856 KALMAEID
+856 KTLMAEID
-864 GRRWPEGGLTPA
+864 ARRWPEGGLSA
-876 QLTEI
+876 SQLTEI

-890 ERLPRGANPAKHTK
+890 ERLPRGADPAKHTK

-925 HRLPALRSSQTI
+925 YRLPALRVTQTI
-937 VALRAARDAEI
+937 AALRAACDAGVI
-948 LDPMDAGHL
+948 DAMDAGHL
-957 EAAWTLASRIRNQ
+957 EAAWIFASRIRNQ

-1016 ARSVVDR
+1016 ARQVVER
-1023 VFWGS
+1023 VFWGVK